1 MSNVVLNRQ
10 YSLQGRLDI
19 RQGLIRMLEQIGQPR
34 DTKQSDVYVEL
45 PDFWPKLLHVEQTT
59 VSIMNSIQ
67 FNPMRPVKLQLVTDE
82 MNVFWK
88 MSEICLNEYAKTG
101 AFPCQPASVIL
112 VAFSDNLDNDAI
124 TFMSMKLG

>member
-1 MSNVVLNRQ
+1 
-10 YSLQGRLDI
+10 
-19 RQGLIRMLEQIGQPR
+19 
-34 DTKQSDVYVEL
+34 
-45 PDFWPKLLHVEQTT
+45 
-59 VSIMNSIQ
+59 MNSIQ

-88 MSEICLNEYAKTG
+88 MSEICLNEYSKTG
-101 AFPCQPASVIL
+101 AFPCLPASVIL